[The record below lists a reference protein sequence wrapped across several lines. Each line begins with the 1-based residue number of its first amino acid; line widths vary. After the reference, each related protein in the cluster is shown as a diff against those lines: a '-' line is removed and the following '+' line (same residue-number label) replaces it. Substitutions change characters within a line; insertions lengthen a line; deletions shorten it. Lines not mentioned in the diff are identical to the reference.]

1 MIRNFNGHLSVSHN
15 DGRGGAEGFIDEP
28 IDGSYVGTECV
39 VHASFVQAF
48 LGSSVVWAAL
58 RDSFLRNNR
67 AWGAITI

>member
-1 MIRNFNGHLSVSHN
+1 MARNSNQHLSQPPS
-15 DGRGGAEGFIDEP
+15 GRRGGAAGLIGGPMDVWYAGCRS
-28 IDGSYVGTECV
+28 DLL
-39 VHASFVQAF
+39 AFVRMF